1 MIGLMSG
8 LTDQPT
14 EAQLKEL
21 RQPSLGRLLLKANR
35 AFSGKALA
43 LLKQYGYSNLTLAHT
58 ALLPHLDQQGNRLTV
73 LTERTG
79 LTKQSISQLVAE
91 LEAQGYLER
100 IPDPTDRRAALIR
113 FTPSGWELCQL
124 SSRVVQETEK
134 AFEDMLGKA
143 DLAVLKGVLE
153 KIND

>member
-8 LTDQPT
+8 LTDLPT

-21 RQPSLGRLLLKANR
+21 RQPSLGRLLLRANR
-35 AFSGKALA
+35 AFSSKALA
-43 LLKQYGYSNLTLAHT
+43 LLKQHGYSNLTLAHT
-58 ALLPHLDQQGNRLTV
+58 ALLPHLDLQGNRLTA

-91 LEAQGYLER
+91 LESQGFLER
-100 IPDPTDRRAALIR
+100 IPDPTDRRAVLVR
-113 FTPSGWELCQL
+113 FTASGWELCQL

-134 AFEDMLGKA
+134 AFEEMIGPA
-143 DLAVLKGVLE
+143 ELAALKQMLE
-153 KIND
+153 KITD